1 MNLLMA
7 LPIIGVFFWLY
18 PLARATHP
26 LQAVA
31 RISLLCFGLSA
42 LNLLG
47 QTLAEHLHSTQRLGQ
62 ILYFSVYYMAWPM
75 VVMAWAVQAWKP
87 ENWSIGTWGRILI
100 GWMALFELIR
110 RFGALA
116 EYWDVL
122 TWLLPIIWA
131 AALISLYRQG
141 MKDPMLFLIPLMLL
155 ALYKQQSPTL
165 SALFEAVLITYIS
178 IKLVLPYSRQHKQLI
193 HKASIISDG

>member
-7 LPIIGVFFWLY
+7 LPIIGVFFWLH

-42 LNLLG
+42 LKLLG
-47 QTLAEHLHSTQRLGQ
+47 QALAEHLNSTQRLGQ

-87 ENWSIGTWGRILI
+87 ENWSISTWGRILI

-110 RFGALA
+110 RLGALA
-116 EYWDVL
+116 EYWDIL
-122 TWLLPIIWA
+122 TLLLPLTWA
-131 AALISLYRQG
+131 AALIKLYRQG
-141 MKDPMLFLIPLMLL
+141 MKDPMLFLIPFMLL
-155 ALYKQQSPTL
+155 ALYQQQSPTL

-178 IKLVLPYSRQHKQLI
+178 LKLILPYSRQQSLFIQNNIGKLD
-193 HKASIISDG
+193 S